1 MLRRFFH
8 LLVTALCVVSLG
20 SCTCLSLAFKNLA
33 EKNVIYKPVEPYT
46 FYRAGDKVYMAA
58 TVHEDKWYGPAW
70 MKSDL
75 TSGPYHIVSTEPRPC
90 FVEVQNMGRVNPG
103 PAEVWDV
110 VDSRQT
116 HIFTLPEDATPI
128 RLNIDTCTASPSES
142 TVFAALTPHALYAYP
157 LAAVSFVAVDVPL
170 AVVFWT
176 GCMVVGVPAIF
187 ISKAFDQKDPAPAPP
202 PQETQH

>member
-8 LLVTALCVVSLG
+8 LLVALLSVVSLG
-20 SCTCLSLAFKNLA
+20 SCTCLSLAFKNLG
-33 EKNVIYKPVEPYT
+33 ETNVIYKPVEPYT

-70 MKSDL
+70 MKPDL
-75 TSGPYHIVSTEPRPC
+75 SSGPYRIVSTEPRPC
-90 FVEVQNMGRVNPG
+90 FVEVQNKGRVNPG

-110 VDSRQT
+110 VESRQT
-116 HIFTLPEDATPI
+116 HTFTLPEGATPI
-128 RLNIDTCTASPSES
+128 RLNPDSCSASPSES

-170 AVVFWT
+170 AVVFWS
-176 GCMVVGVPAIF
+176 GSMLVGVPAIF
-187 ISKAFDQKDPAPAPP
+187 ISKAIDQKAPASSPP
-202 PQETQH
+202 PQEAQH

>member
-8 LLVTALCVVSLG
+8 LLVALLCVVSLG
-20 SCTCLSLAFKNLA
+20 SCTCLSLAFKNLG
-33 EKNVIYKPVEPYT
+33 ETNVIYKPVEPYT

-75 TSGPYHIVSTEPRPC
+75 SSGPYRIVSTEPRPC
-90 FVEVQNMGRVNPG
+90 FVEVQNKGRVNPG

-110 VDSRQT
+110 VESRQT
-116 HIFTLPEDATPI
+116 HTFTLPEGATPI
-128 RLNIDTCTASPSES
+128 RLNPDSCSASPSES

-170 AVVFWT
+170 AVVFWS
-176 GCMVVGVPAIF
+176 GSMLVGVPAIF
-187 ISKAFDQKDPAPAPP
+187 ISKAFDQKAPASSPP
-202 PQETQH
+202 AQEAQH